1 MPSIIVSHSHENNI
15 ILNIFALILNNKV
28 IVSLFGGITMIN
40 SSFSQYLLTE
50 GLLETIC
57 CDI

>member
-28 IVSLFGGITMIN
+28 MVSLFGGITMTN
-40 SSFSQYLLTE
+40 RSFSQF
-50 GLLETIC
+50 
-57 CDI
+57 